1 MSAGGCFA
9 RSESPSSSARVEGV
23 GSDGTGGRW
32 WPVPT
37 AANSAGWSMSRARRL
52 HLQSRGNGARRQS
65 TVSQLPVPSTLV
77 AVVPELKHD
86 ASDMTAA
93 DGAVRWA
100 RVNCSVSIRAHY
112 APIVIA
118 SRASASQAEGRE
130 FEPRLPLQPRDH
142 S

>member
-1 MSAGGCFA
+1 
-9 RSESPSSSARVEGV
+9 
-23 GSDGTGGRW
+23 
-32 WPVPT
+32 
-37 AANSAGWSMSRARRL
+37 MSRARRL

-100 RVNCSVSIRAHY
+100 RVNCSVSIGAHY
-112 APIVIA
+112 APVVFVDGA
-118 SRASASQAEGRE
+118 SPSEADGQAPESR
-130 FEPRLPLQPRDH
+130 FRLH
-142 S
+142 